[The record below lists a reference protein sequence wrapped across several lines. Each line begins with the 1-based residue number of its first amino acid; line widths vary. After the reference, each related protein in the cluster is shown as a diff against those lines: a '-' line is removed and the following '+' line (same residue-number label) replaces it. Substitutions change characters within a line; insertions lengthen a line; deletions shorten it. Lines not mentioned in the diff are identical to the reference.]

1 MSWPEYLQGY
11 AGLGILQTLS
21 SLIRAARVV
30 GGKQMHLSIE
40 GRKQEEGG
48 LHRGDKFKGN
58 AAFIYLP
65 KSVGQLIAS
74 PSYPFQAQTPHC
86 LNAAE
91 PLPIS
96 HACI

>member
-21 SLIRAARVV
+21 NLIRAARVV

-58 AAFIYLP
+58 AVYLP
-65 KSVGQLIAS
+65 AKVSWTANRLAWL
-74 PSYPFQAQTPHC
+74 PFSSTNKH
-86 LNAAE
+86 
-91 PLPIS
+91 
-96 HACI
+96 HTV